1 MTRRI
6 TRVRLSSVGDLRR
19 DVGSEHNIESGW
31 SPTMDKAVAV
41 LVEVVLQNVSEKGL
55 ENIDLWYLV
64 SLV

>member
-1 MTRRI
+1 
-6 TRVRLSSVGDLRR
+6 
-19 DVGSEHNIESGW
+19 
-31 SPTMDKAVAV
+31 MDKAVAV